1 MAVKWHSTP
10 FKGVRYY
17 EHETRRNGVK
27 KDQYFAIR
35 YQKDGRRVEEGLG
48 WASEKWTAEEAAIT
62 LAGLKKAAKI
72 GEGHTRLAKK
82 REAQRAKEA
91 RETAEGLTF
100 GDVFE
105 SRYLPHIEANRRNER
120 SVKGE
125 ASLFK
130 VWLEPVL
137 AKKALKDI
145 APLDLERIKR
155 NMTAGGRAERTIR
168 LALAVV
174 RQVLNYAA
182 NNGLFFGTNPAGPA
196 GKVKRP
202 RADNRRTRY
211 LTEVEAEALLA
222 ALKEKSQ
229 DVHDQALLSLHT
241 GVRAGEIFSL
251 TWGDVNLDAGTILI
265 KDTKSG
271 HNRHAFITD
280 RVRAML
286 KSRPAGKPNDLVFPA
301 RNGKKTPQIS
311 NTFER
316 VVADLK
322 LNQGI
327 TDRRQRV
334 TFHTCR
340 HTFAS
345 RLVERGVDIYH
356 VKELLGHQTIELT
369 ARYSHLSDGSLRAAV
384 ARLEQAEPGAVVEL
398 GAAGQGG

>member
-10 FKGVRYY
+10 FTGVRYY
-17 EHETRRNGVK
+17 EHETRRHGVR

-35 YQKDGRRVEEGLG
+35 YQKEGKRVEEGLG
-48 WASEKWTAEEAAIT
+48 WASEKWTAEEAALT
-62 LAGLKKAAKI
+62 LAELKKAAKT
-72 GEGHTRLAKK
+72 GDGHTRLTKK
-82 REAQRAKEA
+82 RAAQRAKEA
-91 RETAEGLTF
+91 REAAEGLTF
-100 GDVFE
+100 GDIFE
-105 SRYLPHIEANRRNER
+105 KRYLPHIQDNRRNER

-137 AKKALKDI
+137 AKKAMKDI

-174 RQVLNYAA
+174 RQVFNYAA

-211 LTEVEAEALLA
+211 LTEAEAEALLV
-222 ALKEKSQ
+222 ALKEKSP

-241 GVRAGEIFSL
+241 GMRAGEIFSL
-251 TWGDVNLDAGTILI
+251 TWRDVNLDAGTILI

-271 HNRHAFITD
+271 RNRYAFITD
-280 RVRAML
+280 RVRAMFE
-286 KSRPAGKPNDLVFPA
+286 SRPPSTPNDLVFPG
-301 RNGKKTPQIS
+301 RKGKKTPQIS

-322 LNQGI
+322 FNQGI

-384 ARLEQAEPGAVVEL
+384 ARLEETRQGDLVKLDTAEGS
-398 GAAGQGG
+398 G